1 MSKREEQQ
9 KQTENREWQNLSHQ
23 GRVEGE
29 HVLEGDEPWGAGEQ
43 LLSSTQI
50 SSLCRIQQLVALELH
65 CRERERREET
75 TCNRHHFRCS
85 CRLFN
90 VPIIS
95 IHKYIARDWSLET
108 KLYTLCTVLYI
119 LAHCRDVLCSCQR
132 WRGRERSWSGSWGW
146 WGPLRGSIENCT
158 PPSYTN
164 TTGVHLRHKHDLSV
178 T

>member
-95 IHKYIARDWSLET
+95 IHKYIARDRSLET
-108 KLYTLCTVLYI
+108 KLYTLRVLVY
-119 LAHCRDVLCSCQR
+119 LGSLSRRSLFMSEV
-132 WRGRERSWSGSWGW
+132 ERSRAVLEWQLGMVGSAPW
-146 WGPLRGSIENCT
+146 LNRKLHTSI
-158 PPSYTN
+158 
-164 TTGVHLRHKHDLSV
+164 LHKHHRCTLE
-178 T
+178 TQT